1 MKLRAPRLVRRI
13 LAVFRWGAQ
22 DEDMDQEMAFHIEA
36 MTREYVRSGMSEA
49 DAARVARQRFGSV
62 LRHKETGHDV
72 RTAHLDQLADDV
84 KSGLRQLVNAR
95 GFAFVAVITL
105 ALGIGVNAAVFTVV
119 KSTLLDALP
128 YSESDRLVRIY
139 GGAANNASQTRGP
152 LSAGTIDDIGA
163 RQQSFEHF
171 AGFTDAAIEAVY
183 GSDSGPQIT
192 TITWVEPPFFDTLGV
207 SMMRG
212 RAFRHDDAVNGLVPL
227 SGGALG
233 QDTGSPVIVSHPAWM
248 RLFATDTNVIGRELR
263 INGIPRTIV
272 GVLPEGFIGPM
283 GPVDFYLAFDRA
295 PVVAN
300 PIAARR
306 SQWLGLIGRLKPGIS
321 QDAGTREVARI
332 WTQLARE
339 YAADNGTLSTTA
351 MPLRDAMVGNTR
363 APLLVLMASAALV
376 LLITCA
382 NLAATMLSRALSRR
396 KEFAMRTALGAGHLR
411 LVRQLL
417 TESTVMALTGGV
429 AGVLLAML
437 ALDAIRDLAARALP
451 VHANPTLD
459 WGALLVTTALAVGTG
474 LVFGIAP
481 AIAIGRN
488 DIQSTLRDESRG
500 STDSPQSRRLRGT
513 LVAAQLALC
522 VSLLVGTGLLTRS
535 LWAMTGAS
543 LGFEPER
550 VLTGVIQVPVRDY
563 STPESRIRF
572 RQQFEERVR
581 ALSGVESVA
590 TATSVPTVI
599 RQRSGVTLEGTPS
612 GQAQPFVLS
621 AAVSDDYFRTLHIP
635 LRQGRT
641 FDAQERVDSPR
652 TTVISE
658 SMAKRFWPNGN
669 AVGSRFRMGPDPN
682 SPLLEVVGIVGDV
695 RNDLARPD
703 AEPMAYASTRQL
715 PVPIVTFLIR
725 TTGDPLAL
733 VRPIERELAAL
744 DRGLP
749 LQQVRTLPDV
759 LGSGVAGRRL
769 PVLLMTGFGA
779 LALLLASVGVYSL
792 FASMTAAR
800 EREFGVRLA
809 LGSRPLAIAALVLR
823 QGAGWMAAGLALGA
837 IGIVIVLQLVRD
849 LLYGVSPF
857 DPATIGGSIAILVAC
872 ATIALLIPL
881 HRATRVD
888 ATTALRAP

>member
-1 MKLRAPRLVRRI
+1 
-13 LAVFRWGAQ
+13 
-22 DEDMDQEMAFHIEA
+22 
-36 MTREYVRSGMSEA
+36 
-49 DAARVARQRFGSV
+49 
-62 LRHKETGHDV
+62 
-72 RTAHLDQLADDV
+72 
-84 KSGLRQLVNAR
+84 
-95 GFAFVAVITL
+95 
-105 ALGIGVNAAVFTVV
+105 
-119 KSTLLDALP
+119 
-128 YSESDRLVRIY
+128 
-139 GGAANNASQTRGP
+139 
-152 LSAGTIDDIGA
+152 
-163 RQQSFEHF
+163 
-171 AGFTDAAIEAVY
+171 
-183 GSDSGPQIT
+183 
-192 TITWVEPPFFDTLGV
+192 
-207 SMMRG
+207 
-212 RAFRHDDAVNGLVPL
+212 
-227 SGGALG
+227 
-233 QDTGSPVIVSHPAWM
+233 
-248 RLFATDTNVIGRELR
+248 
-263 INGIPRTIV
+263 
-272 GVLPEGFIGPM
+272 
-283 GPVDFYLAFDRA
+283 
-295 PVVAN
+295 
-300 PIAARR
+300 
-306 SQWLGLIGRLKPGIS
+306 
-321 QDAGTREVARI
+321 
-332 WTQLARE
+332 
-339 YAADNGTLSTTA
+339 
-351 MPLRDAMVGNTR
+351 
-363 APLLVLMASAALV
+363 
-376 LLITCA
+376 
-382 NLAATMLSRALSRR
+382 
-396 KEFAMRTALGAGHLR
+396 
-411 LVRQLL
+411 
-417 TESTVMALTGGV
+417 
-429 AGVLLAML
+429 
-437 ALDAIRDLAARALP
+437 
-451 VHANPTLD
+451 
-459 WGALLVTTALAVGTG
+459 
-474 LVFGIAP
+474 
-481 AIAIGRN
+481 
-488 DIQSTLRDESRG
+488 
-500 STDSPQSRRLRGT
+500 
-513 LVAAQLALC
+513 
-522 VSLLVGTGLLTRS
+522 
-535 LWAMTGAS
+535 
-543 LGFEPER
+543 
-550 VLTGVIQVPVRDY
+550 
-563 STPESRIRF
+563 
-572 RQQFEERVR
+572 
-581 ALSGVESVA
+581 
-590 TATSVPTVI
+590 
-599 RQRSGVTLEGTPS
+599 VTLEGTPS